1 MGDSLVVTISEL
13 IRGTKIKTV
22 KFIRNKLNDETIG
35 KIIPNL
41 GNVVTLN
48 LSQNLLTEQVLDIL
62 LDSKEYLP
70 KLKNI
75 ILSQNKII
83 ERKHK
88 LKL

>member
-1 MGDSLVVTISEL
+1 MGDSLIVTISEL

-22 KFIRNKLNDETIG
+22 KFIRNKLNDEAIG

-48 LSQNLLTEQVLDIL
+48 ISQNSLTEQVLDIL
-62 LDSKEYLP
+62 LDSKEHLP